1 MAVLGQEPTPQET
14 SVSSVSS
21 TPAHSR
27 AVPAWRKGLAQ
38 RYGVLA
44 VWALLIL
51 LFGILKPSEFLTLTN
66 FETMLDSQATLLL
79 LALGFIIPL
88 IAGDLDLSLAGSF
101 TVDVVIIGRLDIVHQ
116 LSYFYVF
123 GAVLGV
129 SALIGVFQAF
139 LIVKLRLNSMIVTLG
154 TGTAYL
160 GLASALD
167 NTTRSG
173 VGNGY
178 ANFMAF
184 QFLDLQVPFWICIA
198 MVLLLWYVYSYTP
211 LGRRLFFVGANRNV
225 ARLSGINVTRL
236 EAASLVAASIMAGI
250 AAIVAAGYLN
260 GTDPQLGSDLLL
272 PMLSSALLGT
282 TCITVGRPSPW
293 GTFVATYFLVTGYT
307 GLELVGLSGWI
318 QQVFYGGALVIA
330 LAVSTL
336 TGKGGGVNTMGVAQ
350 E

>member
-1 MAVLGQEPTPQET
+1 MDVLGQEPTPQET

-21 TPAHSR
+21 TPAHFR

-51 LFGILKPSEFLTLTN
+51 LFGILKPSEFLTLS

-101 TVDVVIIGRLDIVHQ
+101 TVDVVIIGRMDIVHQ

-123 GAVLGV
+123 GAVFK
-129 SALIGVFQAF
+129 SRARSGVFQAF

-211 LGRRLFFVGANRNV
+211 LGRRLF
-225 ARLSGINVTRL
+225 LSGRTETSR
-236 EAASLVAASIMAGI
+236 
-250 AAIVAAGYLN
+250 
-260 GTDPQLGSDLLL
+260 GS
-272 PMLSSALLGT
+272 
-282 TCITVGRPSPW
+282 
-293 GTFVATYFLVTGYT
+293 
-307 GLELVGLSGWI
+307 
-318 QQVFYGGALVIA
+318 
-330 LAVSTL
+330 AVSTL
-336 TGKGGGVNTMGVAQ
+336 QDSRQRRSWRQA
-350 E
+350 